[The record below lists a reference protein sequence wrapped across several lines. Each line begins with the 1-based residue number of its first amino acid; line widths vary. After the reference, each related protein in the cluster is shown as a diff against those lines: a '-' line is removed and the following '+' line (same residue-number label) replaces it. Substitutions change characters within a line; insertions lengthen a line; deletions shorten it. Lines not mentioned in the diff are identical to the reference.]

1 VARRDLGRHDGVAGL
16 MPNRRDVV
24 VEQLDE
30 LRTDLE
36 ALWVALTRD
45 PKKEARKERV
55 WTMLAGVLGAAATMG
70 ARRAAT
76 RAWNVLTGEVP
87 PTQQRPRPQKTT

>member
-1 VARRDLGRHDGVAGL
+1 

-55 WTMLAGVLGAAATMG
+55 WTVLAGVLGAAATMG
-70 ARRAAT
+70 ARKAAA
-76 RAWNVLTGEVP
+76 RAWSVLTGEVP
-87 PTQQRPRPQKTT
+87 PTQARQQRKPA